1 MKNLGQMMKQVQ
13 EMQAKMQEMQA
24 SLGDAELGGMAG
36 GGMVRVVLNGHGEAR
51 GVTVDPSL
59 CKPEEREVLEDLLVA
74 AFNDAR
80 GKVDAH
86 AKEKTQEIMGGIQ
99 LPPGMNLPFG

>member
-13 EMQAKMQEMQA
+13 EMQTKMQEMQA
-24 SLGDAELGGMAG
+24 SLGEAELHGASG
-36 GGMVRVVLNGHGEAR
+36 GGLVSVVLNGHGEAR

-59 CKPEEREVLEDLLVA
+59 CKEEERQVLEDLLVA

-80 GKVDAH
+80 AKVDAH
-86 AKEKTQEIMGGIQ
+86 AKEKTQEIMGGIE

>member
-13 EMQAKMQEMQA
+13 EMQGKMQAMQE
-24 SLGDAELGGMAG
+24 SLGKAELRGASG
-36 GGMVRVVLNGHGEAR
+36 GGMVEVVLNGHGAACS
-51 GVTVDPSL
+51 VSVDPSL
-59 CKPEEREVLEDLLVA
+59 LREGEKEVLEDLLVA
-74 AFNDAR
+74 AINDAR
-80 GKVDAH
+80 AKVDAH

>member
-13 EMQAKMQEMQA
+13 EMQSKMQEMQA
-24 SLGDAELGGMAG
+24 SLGEAELSGVSG
-36 GGMVRVVLNGHGEAR
+36 GGLVKVVLNGHGEAR
-51 GVTVDPSL
+51 GIAVDPSL
-59 CKPEEREVLEDLLVA
+59 MKEDEREVLEDLLVA

-80 GKVDAH
+80 AKVDAY
-86 AKEKTQEIMGGIQ
+86 AKEKTQEIMGGIE

>member
-13 EMQAKMQEMQA
+13 EMQTKMQEMQA
-24 SLGDAELGGMAG
+24 SLGESELDGASG

-51 GVTVDPSL
+51 KVSVDPSL
-59 CKPEEREVLEDLLVA
+59 LNEDEREVLEDLLVA
-74 AFNDAR
+74 AINDAR
-80 GKVDAH
+80 AKVDAH
-86 AKEKTQEIMGGIQ
+86 AKEKTQEIMGGIE

>member
-1 MKNLGQMMKQVQ
+1 MNVPFVL
-13 EMQAKMQEMQA
+13 A
-24 SLGDAELGGMAG
+24 DAELDGASG
-36 GGMVRVVLNGHGEAR
+36 GGLVKVVVNGHGEAR
-51 GVTVDPSL
+51 SLSVDPSL
-59 CKPEEREVLEDLLVA
+59 CKEEEREVLEDLLVA

-80 GKVDAH
+80 AKVDAY

>member
-13 EMQAKMQEMQA
+13 EMQGKMQEMQA
-24 SLGDAELGGMAG
+24 GLAAAELHGASG

-51 GVTVDPSL
+51 GVTIDPSL
-59 CKPEEREVLEDLLVA
+59 CKEDERQVLEDLLVA

-80 GKVDAH
+80 AKVDAY

>member
-13 EMQAKMQEMQA
+13 EMQAKMQDMQA
-24 SLGDAELGGMAG
+24 SLGQAELDGASG
-36 GGMVRVVLNGHGEAR
+36 GGLVTVVLNGHGEAR
-51 GVTVDPSL
+51 RVAVDPSL
-59 CKPEEREVLEDLLVA
+59 LGDGEREVLEDLLVA

-80 GKVDAH
+80 AKVDAY
-86 AKEKTQEIMGGIQ
+86 AKEKTQEIMGGIE

>member
-13 EMQAKMQEMQA
+13 EMQTRMQEMQA
-24 SLGDAELGGMAG
+24 SLADAELHGASGA
-36 GGMVRVVLNGHGEAR
+36 GMVSVVLNGHGEAR
-51 GVTVDPSL
+51 GISIDPSL
-59 CKPEEREVLEDLLVA
+59 LKEGEGQILEDLLVA

-80 GKVDAH
+80 AKVDAH
-86 AKEKTQEIMGGIQ
+86 TKEKTKEIMGGVE

>member
-24 SLGDAELGGMAG
+24 SLGAAELDGISG
-36 GGMVRVVLNGHGEAR
+36 GGMVRVVLNGNGEAR
-51 GVTVDPSL
+51 GVSIDPSL
-59 CKPEEREVLEDLLVA
+59 CKEDEREILEDLLVA

-80 GKVDAH
+80 TKVDAH
-86 AKEKTQEIMGGIQ
+86 AKEKTQEIMSGIE

>member
-13 EMQAKMQEMQA
+13 EMQGKMQEMQA
-24 SLGDAELGGMAG
+24 GLAEAELHGTSG
-36 GGMVRVVLNGHGEAR
+36 GGMVEVVLNGHGEAR
-51 GVTVDPSL
+51 SVTVDPSL
-59 CKPEEREVLEDLLVA
+59 LKEDEREVLEDLLVA

-80 GKVDAH
+80 AKVDAH
-86 AKEKTQEIMGGIQ
+86 AKEKTQEIMGGLQ

>member
-1 MKNLGQMMKQVQ
+1 MNNLGQMMKQVQ

-24 SLGDAELGGMAG
+24 SLAGAELDGAAG

-51 GVTVDPSL
+51 GVSIDPSL
-59 CKPEEREVLEDLLVA
+59 LQADERQVLEDLLIA
-74 AFNDAR
+74 AINDAR
-80 GKVDAH
+80 AKVDAH
-86 AKEKTQEIMGGIQ
+86 AKEKTQEIMGGIE